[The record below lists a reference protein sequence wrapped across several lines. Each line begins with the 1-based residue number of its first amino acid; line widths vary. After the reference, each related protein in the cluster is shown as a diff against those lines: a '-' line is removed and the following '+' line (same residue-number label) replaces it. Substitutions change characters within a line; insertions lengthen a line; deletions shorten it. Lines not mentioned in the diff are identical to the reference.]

1 MLKCWLK
8 YLEFYLILVNLKMDL
23 VDILPLVRY
32 WFEVL
37 SFNIEIHLIDL
48 TVKLMDFEN
57 KF

>member
-32 WFEVL
+32 WSEVL
-37 SFNIEIHLIDL
+37 SFNIKIHLIDL